1 MEDDDELTD
10 ELVFA
15 TAAQDI
21 RRVDQLMECGI
32 SPCRPTRDGTCPL
45 HTAVVLESPTG
56 PEIVSR
62 MLNCGAD
69 PNVKTDTG
77 LSPLH
82 IAAMWGRVDTINL
95 LLDNGANVADKDED
109 DMSALDYAEE
119 AEEMKYE
126 CIDALTRFRPQV
138 KRMMQPSPAGYVA
151 DASENPHS
159 ELHSD
164 FSADETFWSVWST
177 PPHLKM
183 SPDQS
188 PITLR
193 KKKLCTKTPEGKNNT
208 LLAKNSAAR
217 RNSRLFV
224 PVSSPLSHDCSNTT
238 LNLECKHR
246 ELKKTNG
253 YVDGVNNNIKNRDLK
268 ETFPNT
274 SNDDNL
280 LIKNISNLLS
290 EVSFNESEP
299 YRDYQED
306 HSTKM
311 AAEATVDYSSG
322 NKSVSQLVEYYE
334 NPHEDDMDKM
344 EEEKPCWNES
354 PNKKLDRSIFEVV
367 DLNDDTFKDDDDVT
381 KKRRQSMLDFSDITV
396 DYDWKDV
403 SQINGTV
410 EAEESLIKV
419 PDNILTLSPVELR
432 GRLLKLGENVGPI
445 TPSTKSLYQRHLT
458 RLEKHEQSSKP
469 ESKYKDYTAEMR
481 LVLLG
486 TSTSTVTKAK
496 GDELEEEM
504 GYIFDKPEKH
514 TWREGSQK
522 TSFNYILLDP
532 RVTKNLP
539 NRAEQMADVDRLRVF
554 CSAVF
559 YIGKGKRSRPYEHF
573 YDAAKEDKTEKKT
586 VSNKIKMI
594 RDIWEAGY
602 GVASV
607 HIFHSVIPVEAYTR
621 EACMIDAMGLSRL
634 TNLKFGD
641 FYGPA
646 VGWNCKKR
654 RHLGIH
660 LLTKAMNIYLI
671 EGERQIRK
679 KDLQK

>member
-1 MEDDDELTD
+1 MEDDDELTE

-62 MLNCGAD
+62 MLNYGAD

-126 CIDALTRFRPQV
+126 CLDALTRFRPPV
-138 KRMMQPSPAGYVA
+138 KRMMQPSPAGYTA

-193 KKKLCTKTPEGKNNT
+193 KKKLYTKTSEGKNNT
-208 LLAKNSAAR
+208 PLAKNSAAR

-238 LNLECKHR
+238 FNLECKHR
-246 ELKKTNG
+246 ELKTNG
-253 YVDGVNNNIKNRDLK
+253 HVGVVSNNNKNLK
-268 ETFPNT
+268 KTFSYT
-274 SNDDNL
+274 SEENDDNL
-280 LIKNISNLLS
+280 LIKNFSNLLN

-299 YRDYQED
+299 YHDYQENN
-306 HSTKM
+306 STKM
-311 AAEATVDYSSG
+311 AAEATVDYSNG

-334 NPHEDDMDKM
+334 NPHEDKLDIM
-344 EEEKPCWNES
+344 EEEKPCCHES

-367 DLNDDTFKDDDDVT
+367 DLNDDTFKDGDDVT
-381 KKRRQSMLDFSDITV
+381 KKRRQSMLDFSGITV

-403 SQINGTV
+403 SQINATV
-410 EAEESLIKV
+410 EAEEYLLKV

-432 GRLLKLGENVGPI
+432 ARLLKLGENVGPI

-458 RLEKHEQSSKP
+458 RLEKHEHSSKP

-481 LVLLG
+481 LVLSG
-486 TSTSTVTKAK
+486 TSTVTKAK

-539 NRAEQMADVDRLRVF
+539 NRAVQLAEVDRLRVF

-573 YDAAKEDKTEKKT
+573 YDAAKEDKPEKKT

-646 VGWNCKKR
+646 AGWNCKKR

>member
-381 KKRRQSMLDFSDITV
+381 KKRRQSMLDFSGITV

-486 TSTSTVTKAK
+486 TSTVTKAK